1 MPNIIERISTN
12 AQKTR
17 CMLNKIIIQKEF
29 PKIYFDEAAKLLS
42 KQNNDGLLN
51 ISKYGQNITAK
62 GELELF
68 KIFKKDIPIW
78 LTEFDRDVV
87 AFYQKPTQNK
97 EKTINAD
104 LIFPPIIKGSFGG
117 EIIGSGQ
124 RQDNIKEMYESLRR
138 QKIKCKNYQWYI
150 DIRRFNDYKITS
162 GFGMGIERFIA
173 WALAKKY
180 KRCGALSTD

>member
-51 ISKYGQNITAK
+51 ISKYGRNITAK
-62 GELELF
+62 GEFELF

-87 AFYQKPTQNK
+87 FLP
-97 EKTINAD
+97 KTNA
-104 LIFPPIIKGSFGG
+104 K
-117 EIIGSGQ
+117 
-124 RQDNIKEMYESLRR
+124 
-138 QKIKCKNYQWYI
+138 
-150 DIRRFNDYKITS
+150 
-162 GFGMGIERFIA
+162 
-173 WALAKKY
+173 
-180 KRCGALSTD
+180 